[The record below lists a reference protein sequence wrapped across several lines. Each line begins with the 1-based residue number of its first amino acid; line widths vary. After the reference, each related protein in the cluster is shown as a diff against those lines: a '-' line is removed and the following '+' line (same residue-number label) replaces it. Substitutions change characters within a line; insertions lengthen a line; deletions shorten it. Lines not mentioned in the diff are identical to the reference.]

1 MAMPGQETKR
11 RGTAGAGSDARGL
24 RHAGWLLLALLLG
37 GCALSGDR
45 PQQLQQDGVFGYP
58 ASAKAARTE
67 GEVRVRFDITAEGQ
81 VVNARVESAEPPGV
95 FDAAALAYVQGRR
108 YLPARREGRAVAVQG
123 VTARIRFNLGD
134 VDAYPPTS
142 P

>member
-1 MAMPGQETKR
+1 MPDHGSKRSIAVRGGQPGR
-11 RGTAGAGSDARGL
+11 SL
-24 RHAGWLLLALLLG
+24 RTGVWLLVALLIG

-58 ASAKAARTE
+58 ANAKAARTE

-81 VVNARVESAEPPGV
+81 VVNARIESAEPPGV
-95 FDAAALAYVQGRR
+95 FDVAALAYVQGRR
-108 YLPARREGRAVAVQG
+108 YLPARRDGQAVAVQG